1 MHTRKGVCPAGLCTD
16 AKGFGAALMP
26 LRRRILYRNTRLWE
40 EVVSTAQV
48 TAIKK
53 IIVPGRKKFFLQYG
67 KVEKP

>member
-1 MHTRKGVCPAGLCTD
+1 MHTRKGVCLAGLCTD

-40 EVVSTAQV
+40 VVSTAQV
-48 TAIKK
+48 TAIKE